1 MCLMKSNFNSQN
13 LAKNRAKINEGNF
26 AKNSTVT
33 KEASNKHLLI
43 MPEHTLSSQTH

>member
-1 MCLMKSNFNSQN
+1 MKE
-13 LAKNRAKINEGNF
+13 IF

-43 MPEHTLSSQTH
+43 MPEHTLSSQTYTSGKDRVEERNPCL